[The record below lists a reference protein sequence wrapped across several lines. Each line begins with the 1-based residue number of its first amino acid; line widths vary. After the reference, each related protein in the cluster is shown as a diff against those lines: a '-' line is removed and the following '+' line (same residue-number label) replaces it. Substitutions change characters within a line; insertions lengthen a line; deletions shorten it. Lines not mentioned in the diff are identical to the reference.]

1 MNLNGNEKLIA
12 QLFVEMSREDAQ
24 GAPEFASVLSSTRVP
39 RRERNWSIAFAAALA
54 MLIMAVVIGLLT
66 VRRTSKPAE
75 TQQPNTR
82 AEVLP
87 APAESRELAPEKTAT
102 VEAAAPKSIV
112 VVRHRTGIADHPI
125 NWRSLAVVA
134 KSLSEW
140 QSPTASLLTYPGED
154 PSRLYPGSATHW
166 KQSSLSLLINSTK
179 RRQYHEL
186 KLIGLFAIVL
196 ALQL

>member
-24 GAPEFASVLSSTRVP
+24 GAPEFSSVLSSTRVP

-66 VRRTSKPAE
+66 ARSTSKPAE

-87 APAESRELAPEKTAT
+87 APAESRALGPEKTAT
-102 VEAAAPKSIV
+102 VEAAAPKAIV
-112 VVRHRTGIADHPI
+112 VVRHRRHR
-125 NWRSLAVVA
+125 RSPDQLAIQLAVVA

-154 PSRLYPGSATHW
+154 LFKTLPRLGDSLETI
-166 KQSSLSLLINSTK
+166 KSLSTDQFN
-179 RRQYHEL
+179 
-186 KLIGLFAIVL
+186 
-196 ALQL
+196 